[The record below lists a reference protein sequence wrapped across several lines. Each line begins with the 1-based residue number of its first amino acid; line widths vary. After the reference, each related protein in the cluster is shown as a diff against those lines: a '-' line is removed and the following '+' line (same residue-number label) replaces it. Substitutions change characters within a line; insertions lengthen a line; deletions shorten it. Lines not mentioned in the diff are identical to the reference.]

1 MPEITYRT
9 LQKGVSDLTKVI
21 ARNNEAILEQARIL
35 IEEANDTKRVGD
47 QIASV
52 KVDKATIGETQ
63 QLSKVMLGLAEAVQ
77 EFQAAQHTTMKRSE
91 GVYEANQRSHD
102 GINEAVNASPVGQ
115 EIFLVDRDWFAQE

>member
-63 QLSKVMLGLAEAVQ
+63 QLAKVMLGLAEAVK
-77 EFQAAQHTTMKRSE
+77 EFQTAQHTTMNRSQAA
-91 GVYEANQRSHD
+91 YDANQRSHD
-102 GINEAVNASPVGQ
+102 GINEAVNASPVVQ